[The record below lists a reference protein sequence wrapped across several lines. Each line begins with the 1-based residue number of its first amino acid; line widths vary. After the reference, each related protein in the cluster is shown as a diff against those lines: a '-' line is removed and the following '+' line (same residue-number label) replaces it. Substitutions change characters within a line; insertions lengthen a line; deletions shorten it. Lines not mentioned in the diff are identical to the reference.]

1 MTLRKLQNYILSDLG
16 WFTNKRG
23 IPLLL
28 KIIQLLIT
36 SPSFNVT
43 FWFRIGNYLKENNYP
58 PLLPIYYVIQYIC
71 VRKKFKTGIDLP
83 LGTKVG
89 HGLLFAHLG
98 CIVVNGSAI
107 IGDYVII
114 SQGVTIGSVRGKLKS
129 SPVIGSNVYIGAGAK
144 VIGGCK
150 IGDNVVIGAGSVVTK
165 DVPNNA
171 VVAGVPAKIL
181 NYLGK
186 DYLKNYQP
194 IERIKNEKI

>member
-1 MTLRKLQNYILSDLG
+1 M
-16 WFTNKRG
+16 
-23 IPLLL
+23 
-28 KIIQLLIT
+28 
-36 SPSFNVT
+36 
-43 FWFRIGNYLKENNYP
+43 
-58 PLLPIYYVIQYIC
+58 
-71 VRKKFKTGIDLP
+71 
-83 LGTKVG
+83 
-89 HGLLFAHLG
+89 
-98 CIVVNGSAI
+98 
-107 IGDYVII
+107 II